1 MYNLDDVLHLLSII
15 SWTFFAIFAI
25 VLFIRTTLR
34 YGIVRAI
41 LQLLSTRVLL
51 PLLVVLFI
59 SFLSAALVF
68 VPPTHVAVIVS
79 YISPG
84 GVRPQPIEAGLHLIL
99 PIVEFEVHYPI
110 YWQTYTMSG
119 NIGEGEKDTPDSIRA
134 RTSDGQEVTL
144 DSSVIYRVNPDQA
157 VTIHI
162 DWQDRYTE
170 DFVRPV
176 VRGYVRTEASQ
187 FTVQEVNSAKRK
199 DLETALERR
208 LREEFASK
216 VIILDHI
223 LVRDVEFTEEY
234 AHAIEEKQVALE
246 GERRTESEAQ
256 QMRNLA
262 EGERDRVKTEAEG
275 TKERF
280 KLEAEGKALAIKTE
294 AEAQADA
301 LLLIAG
307 ALAGNT
313 DLLTYQYIEKLSPNI
328 RAMLVPNDAPL
339 ILPLQDLMAELEPEA
354 DIYRSVI
361 ETKSITASNTISN
374 INPNM
379 MEKPKP

>member
-99 PIVEFEVHYPI
+99 PIVEFEVQYPI

-208 LREEFASK
+208 LSEEFASK
-216 VIILDHI
+216 GIILDQF
-223 LVRDVEFTEEY
+223 L
-234 AHAIEEKQVALE
+234 
-246 GERRTESEAQ
+246 EAQ